1 MQSVSQP
8 LLCLPVITTCVKG
21 EKESTA
27 GQEEGKD
34 KVPKAGRFPESMYF
48 LKYLKLVAFFNSAA
62 CTEVVVGH
70 CCWFC
75 SSHLQS
81 CTAWIWLPGRGGLL

>member
-48 LKYLKLVAFFNSAA
+48 LKYLKLVAF
-62 CTEVVVGH
+62 
-70 CCWFC
+70 
-75 SSHLQS
+75 L
-81 CTAWIWLPGRGGLL
+81 ILLPAR